1 MASYTT
7 LDDLNIPALCAQYG
21 WSEPHVKP
29 LKGGAANSSFRVSAD
44 GRDYVLTVLDNH
56 DVASAEQLA
65 QQTRTL
71 LGLGIPTAGVVPDTD
86 GRTVT
91 LIDSRPVM
99 LKTWIEG
106 QVCEPLPD
114 DLLTS
119 AGALLARLHEL
130 PTDAVDVPVNSRR
143 LSSEQEA
150 RIDTFEDRSFAK
162 WLTENLT
169 TIKEREAE
177 RQRPPVLCHGD
188 LFADNIICRP
198 DGTIAVID
206 WETISLD
213 DPLLDLGMA
222 AVGLA
227 QEDGLLSSRRLHLL
241 IDGYTSVRDL
251 SAGDLGELPTEI
263 RHAALIIAF
272 HRYYRHNV
280 RYPDRQKARMHLKM
294 VDFADSVDP
303 LGQGR

>member
-1 MASYTT
+1 MPSSPPQEIEETLASYTT
-7 LDDLNIPALCAQYG
+7 LDDLNIPALCARYG
-21 WSEPHVKP
+21 WSEPYLEP

-71 LGLGIPTAGVVPDTD
+71 FGLGIPTAEVVPDIH
-86 GRTVT
+86 GRSIT
-91 LIDSRPVM
+91 LIDAQPVI
-99 LKTWIEG
+99 LKTWIQG
-106 QVCEPLPD
+106 QVREPLPD

-130 PTDAVDVPVNSRR
+130 PTDAVDAPVNSRR

-150 RIDTFEDRSFAK
+150 RVDTFEDRAFAK
-162 WLTENLT
+162 WLTGNLT
-169 TIKEREAE
+169 TIKEREAQ
-177 RQRPPVLCHGD
+177 RQCAAVLCHGD
-188 LFADNIICRP
+188 LFADNIICQP

-222 AVGLA
+222 AVGLT

-241 IDGYTSVRDL
+241 IDGYTATPLRL
-251 SAGDLGELPTEI
+251 LP
-263 RHAALIIAF
+263 
-272 HRYYRHNV
+272 
-280 RYPDRQKARMHLKM
+280 
-294 VDFADSVDP
+294 
-303 LGQGR
+303 